1 MLALILAVLFI
12 ALLVFAMRRA
22 AACPLFRTLAIAANC
37 WAEGA
42 GRHEEAVSSKT
53 AGLLR

>member
-12 ALLVFAMRRA
+12 ALLVFATRRA
-22 AACPLFRTLAIAANC
+22 AACPLFRTLAISANC

-42 GRHEEAVSSKT
+42 GRQKDAARSKA